1 MFARVGPNPQLA
13 SRFSGDYHW
22 FDGSGHVHAVRVK
35 GGGSQIS
42 YCNRWVV
49 TSRLLQEAAAGVP
62 LFTNFGDYR
71 GWLAA
76 LHLLVGGARRLLRVK
91 DSSDGDG
98 TANTA
103 LVFHARKLL
112 ALHEGDLPYV
122 LRVACDG
129 IVETVGRLR
138 DFSSPKKDKA
148 DSKKDEKTMKNPF
161 TAHPKIDPAT
171 GELFGIGYNV
181 EKKPYLQYFGLD
193 SEGALRFNVPIDT
206 PQPTMQHDMAITK
219 QHAIFLDPPLI
230 FKPEVM
236 LGSKDKM
243 PFVFDRTRKARF
255 GVIDREA
262 TKERSSSA
270 SSSSSAPSDST
281 RWFELDACM
290 FFHVANAWEEGN
302 DKIKLFLCVFEDF
315 DLDLDQVKPT
325 VSKSKAGS
333 GEKAAP
339 SSSPN
344 DVAFSGYA
352 RLNEVTL
359 DLRTGLASRRVVDEN
374 LYGDFPRI
382 NERLTGVKSRYTY
395 VATMDPLS
403 PVPLFDGVAKVD
415 LLAKDPAKAVVASF
429 KYGKGRHGG
438 EATFVTDPH
447 RRNGG
452 AEDAGFLVTYVF
464 DEATNKSEL
473 LVLDAQ
479 DLSNANAGFR
489 VPLPVRVPYGFHVA
503 HVAEE
508 ELKRQ
513 AGGLAAGSG
522 AAREE

>member
-1 MFARVGPNPQLA
+1 M
-13 SRFSGDYHW
+13 
-22 FDGSGHVHAVRVK
+22 RVK
-35 GGGSQIS
+35 GGGSEIS
-42 YCNRWVV
+42 YNNRYVV
-49 TSRLLQEAAAGVP
+49 TSRLLQEQRAGVP

-103 LVFHARKLL
+103 LVFHARRLL

-129 IVETVGRLR
+129 IIETVGRLR
-138 DFSSPKKDKA
+138 DFSSKKDKA
-148 DSKKDEKTMKNPF
+148 DSKRDEKTMKNPF
-161 TAHPKIDPAT
+161 TAHPKIDAAT

-193 SEGALRFNVPIDT
+193 AEGALRFNVPIET
-206 PQPTMQHDMAITK
+206 PFPTMQHDMAITK
-219 QHAIFLDPPLI
+219 RHAIFLDPPLI

-236 LGSKDKM
+236 LGSKERM

-270 SSSSSAPSDST
+270 SSSSLSDST

-315 DLDLDQVKPT
+315 DLDLDRVKP
-325 VSKSKAGS
+325 SSAAKAGS
-333 GEKAAP
+333 EKAP
-339 SSSPN
+339 SSS

-359 DLRTGLASRRVVDEN
+359 DLRTGLASRRVVDAN

-382 NERLTGVKSRYTY
+382 NEKLTGVKSRYTY

-415 LLAKDPAKAVVASF
+415 LLAKDPSKAVVASF

-438 EATFVTDPH
+438 EATFVADPH

-464 DEATNKSEL
+464 DEATQRSEL
-473 LVLDAQ
+473 LVLDAG

-508 ELKRQ
+508 ELRKQ
-513 AGGLAAGSG
+513 EGGLAAGGG